1 MPRIKREKLNSNIF
15 HIMSQ
20 GINKEYIF
28 EKEQDK
34 RKYRKLLFLCNNE
47 FNIEIIAYCIMGNHV
62 HLLIK
67 SDKIENM
74 SNFMH
79 QINMQYALYYN
90 KNRNR
95 VGYVFR
101 SRYKSEEINTEKYLI
116 NCIHYIHNNPIK
128 AHICKEKSE
137 YLYSSYNSRVE
148 ENKLIDK
155 KWKRQYYNTKYENE
169 NILFID
175 TEEEKEQ
182 DIKETIENFLKYNKV
197 KMKEIREKEEI
208 LIQILKILIEKKIS
222 MRKIE
227 KIFNID
233 KKKIKRLIKKSTV
246 NHF

>member
-1 MPRIKREKLNSNIF
+1 MPRIKRENLNSNIF

-34 RKYRKLLFLCNNE
+34 RKYRKLLFIHNKEYNV
-47 FNIEIIAYCIMGNHV
+47 EIISYCIMGNHV

-67 SDKIENM
+67 SDRIENM

-79 QINMQYALYYN
+79 QINMEYALYYN

-101 SRYKSEEINTEKYLI
+101 SRFKSEAIDTEKYLI

-128 AHICKEKSE
+128 ANICNEKSE
-137 YLYSSYNSRVE
+137 YLYSSYNSKIK
-148 ENKLIDK
+148 ENEMINK
-155 KWKRQYYNTKYENE
+155 KWKEQYYNSGDIDQ
-169 NILFID
+169 NILFIG
-175 TEEEKEQ
+175 TEEEKEE
-182 DIKETIENFLKYNKV
+182 DIKETIQKFLNKNKITIEEI
-197 KMKEIREKEEI
+197 KMKEEI
-208 LIQILKILIEKKIS
+208 LVKVIKILINKEIS

-233 KKKIKRLIKKSTV
+233 KKKIKRLIEKYTC
-246 NHF
+246 

>member
-1 MPRIKREKLNSNIF
+1 MPRIKRKNLNSNIF

-34 RKYRKLLFLCNNE
+34 RKYRKLIFLYNDE

-67 SDKIENM
+67 SDRIENM

-101 SRYKSEEINTEKYLI
+101 GRYKSEQISTEKYLI

-128 AHICKEKSE
+128 AHICREKLE
-137 YLYSSYNSRVE
+137 YLYSSYNYKIK
-148 ENKLIDK
+148 ENQVIDK
-155 KWKRQYYNTKYENE
+155 SWRKKYYNTKYENR
-169 NILFID
+169 NISFIA

-182 DIKETIENFLKYNKV
+182 DIKETIENFLNYNKV
-197 KMKEIREKEEI
+197 KMEEIREKEEK
-208 LIQILKILIEKKIS
+208 LIQILKILMDKKIS

-233 KKKIKRLIKKSTV
+233 KKKIKRLIKKSTC
-246 NHF
+246 